1 MCEVLDL
8 AVGKPPIT
16 DLGLPSTRLTAN
28 PLPDVQDQGVS
39 AFLDA
44 APDAIIVVDE
54 QGRIT
59 RTNRL
64 AETMFGYEAGEL
76 LGEAVEMLVP
86 QRFRRTHLGDRER
99 YGAEPRTRPMAAGRP
114 LMGLR
119 RDGTEFPVEI
129 SLSPMRTAAGTH
141 VISIVRDITDRI
153 KAELKFRGFIESAPD
168 AVVIVDA
175 RGRISV
181 VNHLTEKMFGYRRDE
196 LLDQP
201 IELLVPERYRA
212 EHVHERDAYLRAP
225 RTRPMGLGRELLGR
239 RKDGS
244 EFPVEISLSPLDT
257 EQGLLVTSIIR
268 DMTQITASLRE
279 KEALLKEIH
288 HRVKNNLQVISS
300 LLRLQE
306 RNIAD
311 EATRELFAESQ
322 RRIQSMA
329 LVHEK
334 LYSSGD
340 LARIDF
346 ADYARS
352 LATLL
357 FRSFGVTDAVAL
369 RIESAEPVFLNVD
382 TAVPCG
388 LIVNELV
395 TNSLKHAFRSAG
407 VPPAGPPPSRRRDAA
422 APAGEDAGAPEIA
435 ISVRREPQRIVL
447 RISDNGRGA
456 DVDAIAQSES
466 LGLRLV
472 RTLVRQLNAELSIT
486 SEHGLAFTIVMPG
499 NG

>member
-1 MCEVLDL
+1 MA
-8 AVGKPPIT
+8 AVE
-16 DLGLPSTRLTAN
+16 
-28 PLPDVQDQGVS
+28 DQSVS

-54 QGRIT
+54 TGRIT

-64 AETMFGYEAGEL
+64 AETMFGYQAGEL
-76 LGEAVEMLVP
+76 LGLAIEALVP
-86 QRFRRTHLGDRER
+86 ERFRKAHVPDRVR
-99 YGAEPRTRPMAAGRP
+99 YAHEPRTRPMGAGRA
-114 LMGLR
+114 LRGLR
-119 RDGTEFPVEI
+119 RDGSEFPVEI
-129 SLSPMRTAAGTH
+129 SLSPLRTASGIH
-141 VISIVRDITDRI
+141 VISIVRDLTDRI

-175 RGRISV
+175 QGSIAI
-181 VNHLTEKMFGYRRDE
+181 VNHLTETMFGYRRDE
-196 LLDQP
+196 LVGQP
-201 IELLVPERYRA
+201 IEILVPERFRA
-212 EHVHERDAYLRAP
+212 RHIHDRDGYVHAP

-268 DMTQITASLRE
+268 DTTQITAALRE

-306 RNIAD
+306 RNID
-311 EATRELFAESQ
+311 DPHTHELFAESQ

-346 ADYARS
+346 ADYAHS

-357 FRSFGVTDAVAL
+357 FRSFGVKEAVAL
-369 RIESAEPVFLNVD
+369 RIEAPEPVLLTVE

-395 TNSLKHAFRSAG
+395 TNSLKHASASEIVIG
-407 VPPAGPPPSRRRDAA
+407 IRRD
-422 APAGEDAGAPEIA
+422 P
-435 ISVRREPQRIVL
+435 SHHVTL
-447 RISDNGRGA
+447 RIADNGVGA
-456 DVDAIAQSES
+456 DVEAIAETET

-472 RTLVRQLNAELSIT
+472 RTLVRQLGGELAIT
-486 SEHGLAFTIVMPG
+486 ADHGLAFTIVFG
-499 NG
+499 ENG